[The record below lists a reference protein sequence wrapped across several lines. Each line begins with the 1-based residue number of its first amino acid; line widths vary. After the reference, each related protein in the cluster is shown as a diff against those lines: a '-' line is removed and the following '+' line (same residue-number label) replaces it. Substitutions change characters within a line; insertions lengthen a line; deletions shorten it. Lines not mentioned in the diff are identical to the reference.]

1 MGESV
6 QSPAYKASRM
16 EDYTTDY
23 KAGQDNVSLFGFD
36 VHNPVFGLG
45 AGLMILFIVATLAAP
60 ETAGGVL
67 NAARGWVLE
76 SFDWFF
82 MISVN
87 IITVFC
93 IVVAFSPL
101 GRIRLGGKNARTE
114 YSTLSWFCML
124 FASGVGIGLLFW
136 GVAEPVAYYTDWYGT
151 PLNVAPRTEAA
162 ADLALSTALF
172 HWGVQGWAT
181 FGIVGLALAF
191 FSYNRG
197 MPFTMRSVF
206 YPIFRERC
214 WGPIGHGI
222 DVLAVIGTVFG
233 LATSLGLGVQQI
245 ASGLEHL
252 FGITNSI
259 ETQLVI
265 ISAIVVL
272 TWFSIMRGMSGG
284 VRFLSNLN
292 LLMAIALLAVVYVVG
307 FHLGITE
314 KIGTI
319 FVSYAR
325 DVWPLSNWVGR
336 EDTSWFHGWTVFYW
350 AWWVSWSPF
359 VGMFMA
365 RISKGRTVREFFLAV
380 FIVPTIFIGIWF
392 AIMGGTAL
400 ELVSNNESGLK
411 NGLSDVS
418 LALYQMYEALPLS
431 DLLSVFS
438 VLLLALF
445 FVTSA
450 DSGAIVVDSI
460 TSGGKVDAP
469 MKQRL
474 FWATVIGMIAAALLV
489 GGGTEALSAL
499 QAGVITTGLPFTL
512 VLLLLCYSLFKGL
525 QNEFHLTG
533 VK

>member
-1 MGESV
+1 MGDSV
-6 QSPAYKASRM
+6 QSPVYDPGQI

-45 AGLMILFIVATLAAP
+45 AGLMILFIVTTLAAP
-60 ETAGGVL
+60 ETAGEVFS
-67 NAARGWVLE
+67 AARSWVLE

-82 MISVN
+82 MIAVN

-93 IVVAFSPL
+93 VLIAFSPL
-101 GRIRLGGKNARTE
+101 GRIRLGGKNASTE
-114 YSTLSWFCML
+114 FSTLSWFCML

-162 ADLALSTALF
+162 ADMALSTALF
-172 HWGVQGWAT
+172 HWGIHGWAT

-206 YPIFRERC
+206 YPIFREKC

-222 DVLAVIGTVFG
+222 DVLSVIATVFG

-252 FGITNSI
+252 FGIANTI
-259 ETQLVI
+259 QTQLI
-265 ISAIVVL
+265 IIVAITFL
-272 TWFSIMRGMSGG
+272 TWFSIMRGMQGG
-284 VRFLSNLN
+284 VKFLSNLN
-292 LLMAIALLAVVYVVG
+292 ILVAIGLLATVYVVS

-314 KIGTI
+314 KIGRI
-319 FVSYAR
+319 FVSYAH
-325 DVWPLSNWVGR
+325 DIWPLSNWIGR

-365 RISKGRTVREFFLAV
+365 KISRGRTVREFFLAV
-380 FIVPTIFIGIWF
+380 FIVPAIFIGIWF

-400 ELVSNNESGLK
+400 ELISHNESALK
-411 NGLSDVS
+411 DGISDVS

-431 DLLSVFS
+431 NLLSVLS
-438 VLLLALF
+438 VVLLALF

-450 DSGAIVVDSI
+450 DSGAIVIDSI
-460 TSGGKVDAP
+460 TSGGKTDVPA
-469 MKQRL
+469 KQRM
-474 FWATVIGMIAAALLV
+474 FWASVIGLIAAALLV
-489 GGGTEALSAL
+489 GGGSEALSAL

-512 VLLLLCYSLFKGL
+512 VLLLLCYSLYKGL
-525 QNEFHLTG
+525 KNESRLDAMR
-533 VK
+533 